1 VGRWAGA
8 ETREEN
14 PAMLT
19 RRVTGL
25 LVGLALLCG
34 LASTGEACPFC
45 TMQGKTLTTEVS
57 DASMVLYGQLA
68 NANEKAETTDLN
80 IETII
85 KDNPAR
91 AKRTKLTLS
100 RFIDL
105 ERTGKDDRFL
115 VFCDLFQNKI
125 DPYRGMALKKGSKLP
140 EYMRGAL
147 AVKDKPGTQRLRF
160 YFDYLD
166 NSDLEISNDAYK
178 EFGNA
183 DYKDF
188 RALAKDFSVDRV
200 VKWLKDPDT
209 PSFRIGLYA
218 SMVGHFGKKE
228 HAPVLRKLLDDPER
242 RAGSGIDGLMAAY
255 VMLDPKDGWAYLQGA
270 LKSTK
275 EEFMFRYAG
284 LRAVRFLHDFRT
296 DVIAKKDLHKAACIL
311 LAQDDICD
319 MAIDDLRKWG
329 CWDVAD
335 QVMGIRKTEAAK
347 LPIVRRALLRYAL
360 RCKGSADATAYVAER
375 RKADPEGVKEA
386 EELLKLDEESSAPA
400 TPAPVTKK

>member
-1 VGRWAGA
+1 
-8 ETREEN
+8 
-14 PAMLT
+14 MLL
-19 RRVTGL
+19 RRLTVL
-25 LVGLALLCG
+25 LGGVALLWA
-34 LASTGEACPFC
+34 LASTSQACPFC
-45 TMQGKTLTTEVS
+45 TMQGKTLTTEVT
-57 DASMVLYGQLA
+57 DASMVLYGQLS
-68 NANEKAETTDLN
+68 NANEKAETTDLVV
-80 IETII
+80 ETVI

-91 AKRTKLTLS
+91 AKRTKLTLA

-105 ERTGKDDRFL
+105 ERTDKDDRFL

-147 AVKDKPGTQRLRF
+147 ALKDKTGTQRLRF
-160 YFDYLD
+160 YFNYLD

-188 RALAKDFSVDRV
+188 RALAKDFPADRV

-209 PSFRIGLYA
+209 PSFRVGLYA

-242 RAGSGIDGLMAAY
+242 RAGSGIDGLLAAY

-270 LKSTK
+270 LKSAK
-275 EEFMFRYAG
+275 EEFMFRYAA

-296 DVIAKKDLHKAACIL
+296 DVITKKDLTGATCIL
-311 LAQDDICD
+311 LGQDDICD
-319 MAIDDLRKWG
+319 MAIDDLRKWEA
-329 CWDVAD
+329 WDLAD
-335 QVMGIRKTEAAK
+335 KVLAIAKAEAGK

-360 RCKGSADATAYVAER
+360 RCKGSAAAAAYVVER

-386 EELLKLDEESSAPA
+386 EELLKLDEESNP
-400 TPAPVTKK
+400 PVPPVTKK